1 MERFAISFDT
11 SKTCLNYNE
20 FVPNQVF
27 TLPGGAYMSTHLD
40 DDGSHRVSI
49 NLESLLGRKYKI
61 VLNAKAN
68 TNAKNP
74 SLGSHWYNCFRGSR
88 GHHKP

>member
-49 NLESLLGRKYKI
+49 NLESLLLI
-61 VLNAKAN
+61 ETVLEIQ
-68 TNAKNP
+68 
-74 SLGSHWYNCFRGSR
+74 LFVMRYGWELC
-88 GHHKP
+88 